1 MTALQEDKL
10 QKPLL
15 ARYEFYTDIL
25 GHTLHYVDDEKLFNE
40 FCTVRN
46 RLSIKIHIQQSG
58 KKPTERAPFDNYTI
72 VDKSFINTLNIN

>member
-1 MTALQEDKL
+1 MAALQEDKL

-58 KKPTERAPFDNYTI
+58 KKPTERAIFDNYVIIDNGQLTMHN
-72 VDKSFINTLNIN
+72 S